1 MILSVQG
8 SGHERKEGIMDKN
21 QGYIQ
26 NLTMEQVPWHRLSTA
41 YGRST
46 RFPEYFKILQSTED
60 AEAARKALGEITSNI
75 EHQGTLW
82 YATPFALIFLVRLLE
97 KAASELEQ
105 NKAARYIGEELLDF
119 FQVIVECVQFMEEE
133 ADVADVE
140 EEPFPLF
147 SDLLD
152 EQYLWSEEYD
162 EDDELEEQ
170 EDSEDIFYSVYYY
183 SFQALLS
190 VRPLLEG
197 LKGTVLEKRAA
208 VLEESLE
215 EMAE

>member
-1 MILSVQG
+1 M
-8 SGHERKEGIMDKN
+8 
-21 QGYIQ
+21 
-26 NLTMEQVPWHRLSTA
+26 
-41 YGRST
+41 
-46 RFPEYFKILQSTED
+46 
-60 AEAARKALGEITSNI
+60 
-75 EHQGTLW
+75 
-82 YATPFALIFLVRLLE
+82 RLLE

-162 EDDELEEQ
+162 EDDELE
-170 EDSEDIFYSVYYY
+170 DSEDIFYSVYYY